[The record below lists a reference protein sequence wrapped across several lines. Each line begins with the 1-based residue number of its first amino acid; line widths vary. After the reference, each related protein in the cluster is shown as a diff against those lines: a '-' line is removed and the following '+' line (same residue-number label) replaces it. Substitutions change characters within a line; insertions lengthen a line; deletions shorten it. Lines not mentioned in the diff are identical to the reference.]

1 VLDNAALR
9 LGGLPL
15 APDFREPLRRLVP
28 RLLDT

>member
-15 APDFREPLRRLVP
+15 LAHYREPLQRLV
-28 RLLDT
+28 RHLQS